1 MYNKKYKKYK
11 KYKLKYHQLKYG
23 GASVNPELIKRN
35 SDSDHCVECGI
46 TLEKCTS
53 DGDKECYSFHSDDN
67 RLLGCYSQA
76 GLCGAART
84 SLENGHFRLPYFTDN
99 IDSQGIINQL
109 NCESSS
115 VPYSTNST
123 NSTYSRRDRSFV
135 ASSPTSEE
143 GGRQPKF

>member
-1 MYNKKYKKYK
+1 M
-11 KYKLKYHQLKYG
+11 
-23 GASVNPELIKRN
+23 NPELIKRN
-35 SDSDHCVECGI
+35 SDSDQCVECGI

-99 IDSQGIINQL
+99 IDSQGI
-109 NCESSS
+109 
-115 VPYSTNST
+115 
-123 NSTYSRRDRSFV
+123 SRNRLMELTGRL
-135 ASSPTSEE
+135 AIPTIVVNEKVI
-143 GGRQPKF
+143 GGYTELTRLYG